1 MTLLKELEGNSLRKT
16 AFHSEAEWAQ
26 TWVEAYL
33 ELVILTQR
41 EKNEGLDD
49 GSDATISDLRTRLA
63 PPLEVVIDEIESLR
77 REHKELKLGDK
88 KTATEVDIGHQGG
101 TTEFDHSEVVR
112 QQLSSIDL
120 QIHNLMLGSAYEGIP
135 RSEVNEYLW
144 EARYNLPID
153 VNKYKHIFEHRVDYE
168 RQLQKLI
175 EKRPPDSIDKTGR
188 VIGKGYYW
196 GSEIHRDKI
205 MFEILEQIGV

>member
-1 MTLLKELEGNSLRKT
+1 MTLLKELEGSSLRQT
-16 AFHSEAEWAQ
+16 AFHSEADWAQ
-26 TWVEAYL
+26 TWVAAYL
-33 ELVILTQR
+33 ELLILTQR
-41 EKNEGLDD
+41 EKKEGLVD

-63 PPLEVVIDEIESLR
+63 PPLKVVIDVIESLR

-88 KTATEVDIGHQGG
+88 KTAIGHQGG
-101 TTEFDHSEVVR
+101 ITEYDHSEDVR

-135 RSEVNEYLW
+135 RSEVNEYLS

-153 VNKYKHIFEHRVDYE
+153 VNKYKHIFEHRDDYE

-175 EKRPPDSIDKTGR
+175 ETRPPDSVDKMGQ